1 MAFRSIETLARDVL
15 AKLEID
21 GTATRGSNV
30 RASGR
35 STAVKKNV
43 HDLLPPNIIEGGVV
57 APSRDCGGIVGEPG
71 IGLVAE
77 ITKMDAST
85 VSLDRSS
92 PAPIGGRPR
101 NALEPAGKSE
111 PLGAVGTIL
120 SAVGEAEIAP
130 AVIARVAIDMVDEF
144 RPISSLESP
153 DQSVLQVLSLKDPDR
168 APASDRIRTSSTP
181 PVHVRGAGVRDPK
194 QMAGVGVVPENGL
207 ELVLAQ
213 HNSTPAVKGVARPA
227 GVRGGLIAERAFAQG
242 GEVAAEQTEL
252 GKGTA
257 SEPAAKFTGEE
268 PQTKAISRNWMAI
281 SASLRTIRRN
291 KCAAAPQGSP
301 TLAAHLFLVIGHAS
315 HPH

>member
-1 MAFRSIETLARDVL
+1 MSFRPISEVL
-15 AKLEID
+15 ADVMADLRSEID

-35 STAVKKNV
+35 STA
-43 HDLLPPNIIEGGVV
+43 
-57 APSRDCGGIVGEPG
+57 
-71 IGLVAE
+71 
-77 ITKMDAST
+77 M
-85 VSLDRSS
+85 
-92 PAPIGGRPR
+92 
-101 NALEPAGKSE
+101 
-111 PLGAVGTIL
+111 
-120 SAVGEAEIAP
+120 
-130 AVIARVAIDMVDEF
+130 
-144 RPISSLESP
+144 
-153 DQSVLQVLSLKDPDR
+153 
-168 APASDRIRTSSTP
+168 
-181 PVHVRGAGVRDPK
+181 
-194 QMAGVGVVPENGL
+194 
-207 ELVLAQ
+207 
-213 HNSTPAVKGVARPA
+213 KGVARPA